1 MKKILSKNGLIAICI
16 FLNCT
21 SLFAQLTIKHQ
32 RIIILMIDGFGEDY
46 YRKSDMPTLNH
57 FEKNGIFKIVPSL
70 MPSVTNLNNASICTG
85 ELPQV
90 HGITGNS
97 YYDTNSGKEEFMEND
112 SLLLA
117 PTIFERAQKQGI
129 KSILFAAKKKS
140 IGLLNRGTVDTIS
153 PETASPIWVKR
164 IGTPPSIY
172 SREVNYWLLDA
183 SLFSIV
189 NDTSLGIIYI
199 HPTDYP
205 MHTWAPDAKE
215 SKEYLNRLDQYIAKI
230 SAAAPDAAILI
241 TADHTVTHKSYCW
254 YLNKACVNRN
264 VPIKIAISPERD
276 KYFKHHRGFGGT
288 AYVYLNN
295 QKDLIKVQKAISG
308 LQGVD
313 EVITREEA
321 AKRFYLMPER
331 IGDLIVL
338 GDSTTVFG
346 DLDSESETLPDTYRS
361 HGSLAD
367 ARVPI
372 FIYNAIGAP
381 NIDYFQSNYLLSSW
395 LYR

>member
-1 MKKILSKNGLIAICI
+1 MY
-16 FLNCT
+16 
-21 SLFAQLTIKHQ
+21 SLHK
-32 RIIILMIDGFGEDY
+32 
-46 YRKSDMPTLNH
+46 PT
-57 FEKNGIFKIVPSL
+57 
-70 MPSVTNLNNASICTG
+70 
-85 ELPQV
+85 Q
-90 HGITGNS
+90 
-97 YYDTNSGKEEFMEND
+97 
-112 SLLLA
+112 
-117 PTIFERAQKQGI
+117 
-129 KSILFAAKKKS
+129 KS

-183 SLFSIV
+183 ALFSIV

-254 YLNKACVNRN
+254 DLNKACVNRN

-276 KYFKHHRGFGGT
+276 KYVKHHRGFGGT

-338 GDSTTVFG
+338 GDSKTVFG